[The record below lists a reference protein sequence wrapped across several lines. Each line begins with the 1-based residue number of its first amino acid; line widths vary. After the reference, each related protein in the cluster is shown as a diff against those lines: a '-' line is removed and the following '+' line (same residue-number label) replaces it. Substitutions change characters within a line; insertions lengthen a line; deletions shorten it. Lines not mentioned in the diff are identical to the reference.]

1 MNDIKPLLEMDLKQL
16 MFGIAALV
24 AFLVWVI
31 QKWDFL
37 VSKLGIKTKRA
48 IKEEEQDNDI
58 KVLKE
63 HAQKTD
69 ENIDK
74 ILKGMQEL
82 QDSVQGVSN
91 QVRSLQEKNDMNEAA
106 RLKDR
111 IAQGYRYW
119 HERGKWTRRDK
130 ESMEDMIKAY
140 SQYSENSF
148 VHSVVEKEM
157 PQLEVVDD

>member
-37 VSKLGIKTKRA
+37 VSKFGIKTKRM

-69 ENIDK
+69 GNIDK
-74 ILKGMQEL
+74 ILEGMKEL
-82 QDSVQGVSN
+82 QDSIQGVSN

-119 HERGKWTRRDK
+119 HERGKWTSRDK

-157 PQLEVVDD
+157 PQWEVVDD